1 MAQIQEVLI
10 KYFCLASWKKNQA
23 VSEMSVHNVYSY
35 SQYEDNSTEIGSIIR
50 NNMKNILCYTSYIL
64 LVLVS
69 KKQNIGYV

>member
-1 MAQIQEVLI
+1 M
-10 KYFCLASWKKNQA
+10 YFCLASWKKNQA

-35 SQYEDNSTEIGSIIR
+35 SQYEDDNSTEIGSIIR
-50 NNMKNILCYTSYIL
+50 NNMENILCYTSYIL